1 MKDEKEFQ
9 IKISSKNKVKPSL
22 LKSIYSQEVKNGRI
36 DNNVV
41 KIITT
46 YEDMDGSKTD
56 YSKLVYRSGDNESF
70 LTKRKCFEANS
81 RSAFLTFCNHFGRK
95 I

>member
-1 MKDEKEFQ
+1 MKNQKEVQ
-9 IKISSKNKVKPSL
+9 IKISSKNKVKPPL

-36 DNNVV
+36 DNNEV

-46 YEDMDGSKTD
+46 YEDMDSSKTD

-70 LTKRKCFEANS
+70 DFTAIQ
-81 RSAFLTFCNHFGRK
+81 FLLEVDRWKHWH
-95 I
+95 

>member
-1 MKDEKEFQ
+1 MKNQKEVQ
-9 IKISSKNKVKPSL
+9 IKISSKNKVKSPL

-36 DNNVV
+36 DNNEV

-46 YEDMDGSKTD
+46 YVDMDSSKTD
-56 YSKLVYRSGDNESF
+56 YSKLGYRSGDNESF
-70 LTKRKCFEANS
+70 DFTA
-81 RSAFLTFCNHFGRK
+81 